1 MTGRAAERNVQVL
14 FSEIILLFQLASH
27 FKSFN
32 KCPSSPGCNA
42 DCMGYFALCLV
53 VAHSVNKTIDFFL
66 TL

>member
-32 KCPSSPGCNA
+32 KRPSSPGCNA